1 MADWV
6 RNTIMLTA
14 VAVWTVF
21 VIVTL
26 VRDDSVDAIVWG
38 FPAALYFSLNPSFKK
53 GKQDGPS

>member
-14 VAVWTVF
+14 LAVWAVF
-21 VIVTL
+21 VLVTL
-26 VRDDSVDAIVWG
+26 IRHDDVDAPVWG
-38 FPAALYFSLNPSFKK
+38 FPPAVYFAVNPSFKK